1 MRTALRSLTAAAL
14 TFGFALSL
22 PAIEEGTKNEA
33 KPAAEPAAMYKLP
46 GTVTLTDEQKA
57 KLDEIKKEYTPKF
70 RELAKK
76 SDAVLTKEQ
85 KKARRDAQKAGKE
98 AGKKQK
104 EIQAD
109 VSAAMNLTDD
119 QKKQRAEIKEQTDAL
134 KAEMES
140 KVVALLTDDQKAQ
153 VEAAKKKAN
162 KKAKKAA

>member
-14 TFGFALSL
+14 TLGFALSL
-22 PAIEEGTKNEA
+22 PAIEEGTKKEA
-33 KPAAEPAAMYKLP
+33 KPAAEPAGMYKLP
-46 GTVTLTDEQKA
+46 DTVALSDEQKA

-70 RELAKK
+70 QDLAKK

-85 KKARRDAQKAGKE
+85 KKARRDAQKAAKE

-109 VSAAMNLTDD
+109 VEAAMNLSED
-119 QKKQRAEIKEQTDAL
+119 QKKQRAEIKEQTDKL
-134 KAEMES
+134 KAEIET

-153 VEAAKKKAN
+153 VEAAKKKSD